1 MWQLKTK
8 TDKGLQYVNTNTGE
22 QVNCG
27 RIYTHPELGNFYAF
41 DNIMQMPYQR
51 KYIFDLAQTME
62 KIGMD
67 KDELKDKVENI
78 MNLCKEKKQ
87 GWELDVYA
95 TAQHIDATL
104 KNAWDYQKTAM
115 LICAMVVIQEGEN
128 IGMFDQGEAEA
139 KIKSWSK
146 DKSMLGFFL
155 SIVNQRCS
163 ILTGFL
169 DRSTP
174 MFSQAG
180 NL

>member
-8 TDKGLQYVNTNTGE
+8 SDKGLLYVNANTGE
-22 QVNCG
+22 QVNCSKV
-27 RIYTHPELGNFYAF
+27 YTHAELGNFYAF

-67 KDELKDKVENI
+67 KEELQVKISSILD
-78 MNLCKEKKQ
+78 LCREKKQ

-95 TAQHIDATL
+95 TAQHIEATL

-115 LICAMVVIQEGEN
+115 LICAMVIIQEDEN
-128 IGMFDQGEAEA
+128 IGLFDQGEAEV
-139 KIKSWSK
+139 KIKTWSK
-146 DKSMLGFFL
+146 DKNMLGFFL
-155 SIVNQRCS
+155 SIVNRKCS

-169 DRSTP
+169 DKSTP
-174 MFSQAG
+174 MSSQAD